1 MPDRLHVLAT
11 IYQSDR
17 ADRATTLTVSLAT
30 IGVATT
36 YLIGTI
42 AFYDKLD
49 LLGWAIS
56 LLPFPLL
63 CTAAFHSQ
71 LLNLAA
77 VRARSILTLEHALLA
92 ASGPDE
98 SHPLEPS
105 HIGATAT
112 EHATNIHT
120 ASTSHRLAML
130 IAYGGAGII
139 PLAYTALMLIK
150 AAHHLSGWV
159 AVPAAFYLILLV
171 PITFAWRDSA
181 AKLDL
186 HALANPAPTGTETNP
201 A

>member
-1 MPDRLHVLAT
+1 MQDPLHVLTA

-49 LLGWAIS
+49 LLGWAMS

-77 VRARSILTLEHALLA
+77 VRARSILTLERALLTA
-92 ASGPDE
+92 VDAGQSP
-98 SHPLEPS
+98 PLDPS
-105 HIGATAT
+105 RIDATAT

-120 ASTSHRLAML
+120 AGTTHRIAML
-130 IAYGGAGII
+130 VAYGGAGII
-139 PLAYTALMLIK
+139 PLAYTVLVLIK
-150 AAHHLSGWV
+150 AARHLGGWV
-159 AVPAAFYLILLV
+159 AVPATFYLVLLV
-171 PITFAWRDSA
+171 PIALAWRDSA

-186 HALANPAPTGTETNP
+186 RATTNP
-201 A
+201 DPATST

>member
-1 MPDRLHVLAT
+1 MPDRLHVLTA

-56 LLPFPLL
+56 LLPFPML

-77 VRARSILTLEHALLA
+77 VRARSVLTLERALLA
-92 ASGPDE
+92 AAGPDQ
-98 SHPLEPS
+98 SHPVDPS
-105 HIGATAT
+105 HVGATAA

-120 ASTSHRLAML
+120 AGTPHRLAML
-130 IAYGGAGII
+130 IAYGGAGVI
-139 PLAYTALMLIK
+139 PLAYTVLMLIK
-150 AAHHLSGWV
+150 AAHHLNGWV
-159 AVPAAFYLILLV
+159 AVPAVFYLVLLV

-181 AKLDL
+181 AKLDFD
-186 HALANPAPTGTETNP
+186 AITSASGCEAG
-201 A
+201 